1 VQQIEDPIRERRHE
15 FEGGGVNALSRLVY
29 TVKTLKFEKGGGV
42 MTPPPTSYGDVA
54 LDPIP
59 IIGYTIGY
67 SRGPWS
73 HRPNILVWGPFHEAP

>member
-1 VQQIEDPIRERRHE
+1 
-15 FEGGGVNALSRLVY
+15 
-29 TVKTLKFEKGGGV
+29 